1 MDSLKK
7 RIEKLEAFLREKIH
21 DSQLEKQ
28 LQQAKTMEERLKVY
42 DHWTREQMRLGKDLQ
57 IIYFGEY
64 MIGF

>member
-28 LQQAKTMEERLKVY
+28 LQQAKTIEERLKVY